1 MKEKKNAF
9 QYRIHLFARY
19 NLSNIILLSNNSNE
33 RNKTQTRIRKNTRTH
48 QHTTLKTTYGHIHEC
63 NMNCITILACLGL
76 IILLCSQITSSLVQ
90 TGRSSPP
97 IFPRGRQECNSKNQN
112 IIRSPPTFQNNHND
126 LNHAIS
132 KKSSLSIATS
142 DIVEDVKRRKS
153 RKVRLC
159 VAFSCGRVQRTCLR
173 SLFSSPCTLLAE
185 EEE

>member
-1 MKEKKNAF
+1 MHFNTVF
-9 QYRIHLFARY
+9 ICL
-19 NLSNIILLSNNSNE
+19 LDTICPILLLLSNNSNE

-90 TGRSSPP
+90 TGRRSPP
-97 IFPRGRQECNSKNQN
+97 IFPRGRQECNPKNQN

>member
-1 MKEKKNAF
+1 MKVQDLAV
-9 QYRIHLFARY
+9 QYYCQVFLERKPKLEAKTRGP
-19 NLSNIILLSNNSNE
+19 IINTQHYKLLS
-33 RNKTQTRIRKNTRTH
+33 
-48 QHTTLKTTYGHIHEC
+48 TYGHIHEC

-76 IILLCSQITSSLVQ
+76 IILLGSQITSSLVQ

-97 IFPRGRQECNSKNQN
+97 IFPRGRQECNPKNQN

-159 VAFSCGRVQRTCLR
+159 VSFSCGRVQRTCLR
-173 SLFSSPCTLLAE
+173 SLFSSPCSLLAE